1 MTIFDVITPLVIPGF
16 DGVAVGEAVGVS
28 VGEAVGV
35 AVADGVG
42 IGVTVPSNA
51 IASLFINERNKD
63 ILAVLIVFQ
72 SSNSTPPVS
81 PELGFQ
87 AQNVQLIFLRP
98 R

>member
-1 MTIFDVITPLVIPGF
+1 MTPLVIPGF
-16 DGVAVGEAVGVS
+16 DGVAVGVAVGD
-28 VGEAVGV
+28 AVGV
-35 AVADGVG
+35 AVGDAVG
-42 IGVTVPSNA
+42 NGVTVPSNA
-51 IASLFINERNKD
+51 IASLFINERSKA
-63 ILAVLIVFQ
+63 ILAVLMVFQ